1 MSIHSISHIIASP
14 AALALLYLGYNTLT
28 VRQYEY
34 SIWMVVPLTV
44 LVLIYLF
51 KPQLDYWYHLKYPIK
66 FDPELG
72 EFLKRNNKFYA
83 SLEGEE
89 KTKFETRMNLYM
101 EAREF
106 KAIGAQEQRDIPYDL
121 RAMLASIPIQ
131 LTMHVKDFLIGD
143 LDRIFLYKHPFP
155 TPSMQFLHTIETH
168 TEDGVLIFALDAYE
182 AAEKVP
188 TEYYHV
194 LWYGFV
200 DAFLKISKADTSKLE
215 KYAVFGNI
223 EQIAGF
229 PESNI
234 LRITGLK
241 AVDPLVIL
249 ISLYF
254 THKQEMQEKSPDI
267 YLEMSEFFSPIIKG
281 SKQVA

>member
-1 MSIHSISHIIASP
+1 MSIHSISHLLASP
-14 AALALLYLGYNTLT
+14 AALVLLYLGYNSLT
-28 VRQYEY
+28 IQNYEY
-34 SIWMVVPLTV
+34 SIWMAVPLTV

-51 KPQLDYWYHLKYPIK
+51 KPQLDYWYHTKYPIK
-66 FDPELG
+66 FDPELS
-72 EFLKRNNKFYA
+72 EFLKRNNAFYA

-89 KTKFETRMNLYM
+89 KTKFENRLNLYM

-106 KAIGAQEQRDIPYDL
+106 KAVGAQEMRDIPYDL
-121 RAMLASIPIQ
+121 RAMLASIPIE

-143 LDRIFLYKHPFP
+143 LDRVFLYKHPFP
-155 TPSMQFLHTIETH
+155 TPGMQFLHTIETH
-168 TEDGVLIFALDAYE
+168 AEDGVIIFALDAYE

-188 TEYYHV
+188 TEYYHI
-194 LWYGFV
+194 LWYGYV
-200 DAFLKISKADTSKLE
+200 DAFLKISKPDTSRLE

-241 AVDPLVIL
+241 AIDPLVVL

-254 THKQEMQEKSPDI
+254 THKDQMKEKSPDI
-267 YLEMSEFFSPIIKG
+267 FKEMQDFFAG
-281 SKQVA
+281 DEL